1 MKTFDKI
8 LALYDDIDFLKA
20 EGLDDAIIGVD
31 ERNLRLVY
39 SIEAC
44 INILNKDMPWED
56 AVEYFE
62 YNVLNTYLGEKTP
75 IFVNL
80 VH

>member
-44 INILNKDMPWED
+44 INILNKDMSWED